1 MLIVGEHLTKPVR
14 DEVQVASDYRKPMLV
29 FCKDVPTRHL
39 ETQELMR
46 TLDVKYDPFTNVVD
60 LQEKVRMSHGYYLLG
75 LIRGDAASTGKL
87 GDCLARL
94 RGFARQ
100 RKVVSIFPTVPVC
113 QYNSFT
119 VEDVNTTHVRFQKNG
134 IANVMVPAERIEEVL
149 ETGLYEQPVVHLGG
163 RLQWVTAWQNWYFR
177 PERPPS
183 SDPLSIGLGKQ
194 VPRNPVFSEQ
204 TVNRL
209 QAQPYEFA
217 WSNHENIAGREVF
230 FDEDGRHLT
239 NGGQILT

>member
-14 DEVQVASDYRKPMLV
+14 DEVQVASGYRKPMLV

-113 QYNSFT
+113 QYKSFNCRRCQHHACPIPKEWNS
-119 VEDVNTTHVRFQKNG
+119 ECNG
-134 IANVMVPAERIEEVL
+134 SSRANR
-149 ETGLYEQPVVHLGG
+149 GG
-163 RLQWVTAWQNWYFR
+163 PGDRSL
-177 PERPPS
+177 
-183 SDPLSIGLGKQ
+183 
-194 VPRNPVFSEQ
+194 
-204 TVNRL
+204 
-209 QAQPYEFA
+209 
-217 WSNHENIAGREVF
+217 
-230 FDEDGRHLT
+230 
-239 NGGQILT
+239 